1 MNPFIIAIY
10 NFINLH
16 PLGCAFVAATFVAS
30 LPKPGAPWTLYEVI
44 YKFLNGIAANLPEKK
59 SVVQTE
65 TVTANGT
72 VVSKTNVAV
81 DMPPTNLS
89 PLVEGK

>member
-16 PLGCAFVAATFVAS
+16 PLGSAFIAATFVAS
-30 LPKPGAPWTLYEVI
+30 LPKPGAPWTFYEVI

-65 TVTANGT
+65 TITDKGVVTT
-72 VVSKTNVAV
+72 KTNTSIDA
-81 DMPPTNLS
+81 NLS
-89 PLVEGK
+89 PLVGGK